1 MDKRSIMRRRS
12 NGQSLVEM
20 ALMLPLLMLIL
31 FGIIDLGYYIYGYGT
46 IFMAARNGTEKAAEL
61 APYKSMISPTLNST
75 DPCVKAVLEEVA
87 HGAVLFP
94 DIVNSVQISYPD
106 TSGGTNGT
114 RALGEPIQVLITY
127 NIKPLTPLFQFVS
140 FGSQGVMPVRIAAR
154 RSLENLGS
162 GPRSADNPDRIV
174 CNGT

>member
-1 MDKRSIMRRRS
+1 
-12 NGQSLVEM
+12 
-20 ALMLPLLMLIL
+20 MLPLLMLVL

-61 APYKSMISPTLNST
+61 APYKSTIRPSLDSS

-87 HGAVLFP
+87 RGAVLFP
-94 DIVNSVQISYPD
+94 DIVNNVKISYPD
-106 TSGGTNGT
+106 SSGGSNGE
-114 RALGEPIQVLITY
+114 RKLGEPIQVLITY

-140 FGSQGVMPVRIAAR
+140 FGSQGVMPVQIAAR

-174 CNGT
+174 CTGTDN